1 MSGPKIGRAGAERT
15 DTAEWELTGGRV
27 AARLGAHWGSHLG
40 REIFLNFQVTDV
52 EFYAFFA
59 KNYNCE
65 QKPGPPWRLN
75 M

>member
-40 REIFLNFQVTDV
+40 REIFLNFQVKNSG
-52 EFYAFFA
+52 FYAFFVA
-59 KNYNCE
+59 KNYTVVRNRD
-65 QKPGPPWRLN
+65 QRA
-75 M
+75 